1 MCVCSILYMLPWSLV
16 TIQSIVYPCK
26 VITEQSHWL
35 QMLLRHLEQPR
46 FFMKALLCRSV
57 W

>member
-16 TIQSIVYPCK
+16 TIQSIVYPFK